1 MKITTKQ
8 FNLLSDI
15 NLVWD
20 FLVETYDWKNDTGR
34 AAPFFEYAL
43 SSSWMD
49 TSYSFLD
56 RLWFDGNKVVAFVYY
71 EAPVTNIYFNVRKGY
86 EFLAEEL
93 VDYAI
98 MNMPHFG
105 GEQQF
110 VLFGGQQ
117 YLKDAA
123 AKRGFKQVY
132 EYEDLVF
139 DFGFITKPKNGE
151 VKALS
156 EACLDSTYCQNQ
168 LNYVLPE
175 GYHFVEPK
183 DIDIVKC
190 SKLCWYG
197 FGHGEKGEFKDWD
210 KYDDSLDWTP
220 AKSHKSGWRSFL
232 SPSPHAT
239 PEYNIIIAD
248 KNEEYV
254 CFAGMWWVPQN
265 KLAYMEPLC
274 THPDHRRKGLAA
286 AALTEHYRRMKALGA
301 THMTGGEDP
310 FYKKIGYGKGSH
322 WTFWKR

>member
-8 FNLLSDI
+8 FNLLTDI

-20 FLVETYDWKNDTGR
+20 FMVETYDWKNDCGR

-43 SSSWMD
+43 TSSWMD
-49 TSYSFLD
+49 SSYSFLD
-56 RLWFDGNKVVAFVYY
+56 RLWFDGDKVVAFVYY
-71 EAPVTNIYFNVRKGY
+71 EAPVTDIYFTVRKGY
-86 EFLAEEL
+86 EVLADEI

-98 MNMPHFG
+98 SNMPHFNS
-105 GEQQF
+105 EQQF

-117 YLKDAA
+117 FLKDTA

-132 EYEDLVF
+132 EYEDMIF
-139 DFGFITKPKNGE
+139 DFKDE
-151 VKALS
+151 
-156 EACLDSTYCQNQ
+156 
-168 LNYVLPE
+168 LNYKLPK
-175 GYHFVEPK
+175 GYHFVEHK

-197 FGHGEKGEFKDWD
+197 FGHGERGDFIGWD
-210 KYDDSLDWTP
+210 TYDDSLEWTP

-232 SPSPHAT
+232 SPSPHAS
-239 PEYNIIIAD
+239 PEHNIIIAD

-254 CFAGMWWVPQN
+254 CFAGMWWVAQN

-274 THPDHRRKGLAA
+274 THPGHRKKGLAA

-310 FYKKIGYGKGSH
+310 FYKKIGYRKGSH
-322 WTFWKR
+322 WTIWKKC